1 MAGSLEF
8 ISQLSAS
15 GGVSYLDTPNLF
27 SADYDVYFFTISE
40 LDVSA
45 DEVFELKLLDSSNSV
60 IETNYYWASLQLKSN
75 TSFVE
80 AKNTNRPKIDFI
92 AELDGDSEKNTGISG
107 YIYNPYSSS
116 SYTFGA
122 VQASGMD
129 GSNLFGAKG
138 IWVHQNAEQI
148 NGLRLAPQ
156 FPVTINSL
164 VVNFYGVK

>member
-1 MAGSLEF
+1 MATNLEF
-8 ISQLSAS
+8 ITQLSAS

-27 SADYDVYFFTISE
+27 SADYDVYYFTISKF
-40 LDVSA
+40 DVSA

-60 IETNYYWASLQLKSN
+60 IESNYYWASLQLKSN
-75 TSFVE
+75 TTFNE

-107 YIYNPYSSS
+107 YIFNPYDSS
-116 SYTFGA
+116 SYTFGTA
-122 VQASGMD
+122 QASGMD
-129 GSNLFGAKG
+129 SGNLFGAKG
-138 IWVHQNAEQI
+138 IWTHQNAEQI

-156 FPVTINSL
+156 APVTINNL